1 MVPTP
6 NLKKDTVKYYE
17 TSNNGKIEE
26 FYHELYLLC
35 GSHQI
40 LFPK

>member
-6 NLKKDTVKYYE
+6 NLKKDSEVLWDIQQWQK
-17 TSNNGKIEE
+17 E